1 MEQQTN
7 KSACSVLIIS
17 GKKTA
22 RICQQCGAEEQSR
35 RGVGGGGVDR
45 AVSAWRPIAGLR
57 THNTPN
63 DQ

>member
-7 KSACSVLIIS
+7 KSACSVLIILGEKS
-17 GKKTA
+17 A
-22 RICQQCGAEEQSR
+22 WICQQCGAEEQSKQ
-35 RGVGGGGVDR
+35 GVGGGGVDR
-45 AVSAWRPIAGLR
+45 DVGAWRPFPGLR